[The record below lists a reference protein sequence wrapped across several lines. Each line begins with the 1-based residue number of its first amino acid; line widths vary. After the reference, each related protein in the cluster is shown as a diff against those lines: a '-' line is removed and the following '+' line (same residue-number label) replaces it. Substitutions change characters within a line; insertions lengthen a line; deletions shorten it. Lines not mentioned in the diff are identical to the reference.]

1 MTEEKLCT
9 LCRKNK
15 ISIDEDLCLDC
26 MIENIVI
33 EDPRKRY
40 KKHRS
45 FWKWYD
51 KHMVAT
57 TGLAVVIA
65 FGMNLPHIIW
75 LDWLAFSGGTIFDTH
90 AELDIFMVAV
100 EHIELL
106 PLGKIIFDG
115 LRILKRKRKK

>member
-1 MTEEKLCT
+1 MTEEKICA
-9 LCRKNK
+9 LCRENK
-15 ISIDEDLCLDC
+15 ISIDEDYCLDC
-26 MIENIVI
+26 MLQNISI

-40 KKHRS
+40 KKRRS
-45 FWKWYD
+45 FWAWYD

-75 LDWLAFSGGTIFDTH
+75 LDWLAYSGEAIFHAH
-90 AELDIFMVAV
+90 AEIDAFMVAV

-115 LRILKRKRKK
+115 VRILKRKVKK

>member
-1 MTEEKLCT
+1 MGRLTKEK
-9 LCRKNK
+9 R
-15 ISIDEDLCLDC
+15 
-26 MIENIVI
+26 
-33 EDPRKRY
+33 
-40 KKHRS
+40 RS
-45 FWKWYD
+45 FWEWYD

-75 LDWLAFSGGTIFDTH
+75 LDWLAFSGETIFDTH
-90 AELDIFMVAV
+90 AELDVFMVAV

-115 LRILKRKRKK
+115 IRILKRKTKK